1 MSAPYISDRVFEN
14 AVSRGPTFASSLW
27 DVTAECVPHC
37 SPMDL
42 KFALGNF
49 AVLGSCAVQRAIAIP
64 SFDVGALRLRLYAR
78 CIGPILA
85 VLTNDNTVKTVSKAI
100 VDDNVLAQQVKN
112 IWMSAAGCF
121 GTLLEMSVAASPST
135 QVKGKGFFA
144 EWRARREVQAAA
156 SPFGEAQDPVRLA
169 AVFEALSG
177 QFDVS
182 SWLPCAVL
190 LISLYQS
197 QSFTAAFALAHLGPK
212 LVPALWRLCYAMA
225 PLFVL
230 PNVPAAMME
239 AAHVCWSLFGAAM
252 TCTLAVVDDDEFLA
266 GVPFTLQT
274 TRTIVQTSN
283 TILFSVI
290 VEQTLPAPS
299 SEPSVGRFHCP
310 A

>member
-1 MSAPYISDRVFEN
+1 M
-14 AVSRGPTFASSLW
+14 
-27 DVTAECVPHC
+27 
-37 SPMDL
+37 
-42 KFALGNF
+42 
-49 AVLGSCAVQRAIAIP
+49 
-64 SFDVGALRLRLYAR
+64 
-78 CIGPILA
+78 
-85 VLTNDNTVKTVSKAI
+85 
-100 VDDNVLAQQVKN
+100 LAQQVKN

-266 GVPFTLQT
+266 GVPFTLQNNAHHRADLKHDT
-274 TRTIVQTSN
+274 FFCYCGAN
-283 TILFSVI
+283 
-290 VEQTLPAPS
+290 APRPFIRAFGRKIHAGTHT
-299 SEPSVGRFHCP
+299 PSAPTC
-310 A
+310 AA